1 MQPLRF
7 LPPFIL
13 ATLAPFAPMF
23 SRRVWAHVQVL
34 LAGTLLSPARRTV
47 AAALRVLGLA
57 QLKQFHRYHRVLS
70 QAKWSGLAISRIL
83 LGLLVAAFVPD
94 GPLVFGIDDTLERR
108 RGAKIAAKGI
118 YHDAVRSSCSHFV
131 KASGTGSHGDP
142 EIAMGTHLRWICLM
156 LLVPIPWAG
165 RTWALPVLTALAPSE
180 RYATSRG
187 RQHKTL
193 PDWARQLLLV
203 VRRWWPDRPLVAV
216 ADSTYATLPLLASC
230 RRLAAPITF
239 ITRLRLDAALYA
251 PAPPRDP
258 HQRGRPRLKG
268 DRLPTLATV
277 ANDPATVWTPLTVA
291 QWYGFG
297 ERTVEVVSATAVWY
311 HPGQPPVPPRWVLIC
326 DPQGTFPM
334 QALLCTDLRVAPDQI
349 LAWFVQ
355 RWQLEV
361 TFEEARRHLGLETQR
376 QWSDLA
382 IARTTPALLGLFSL
396 VTLLADEHL
405 SRSRV
410 AVPLPAWS
418 RKDHFTFAD
427 ALAFVRRDLWT
438 YQTFRL
444 SADVSDTMKIS
455 RALLQHL
462 RALSATPPEARKPS
476 LAVIACAPIQ
486 LSEGTPCPSIS

>member
-1 MQPLRF
+1 M
-7 LPPFIL
+7 LPPYLPPTIV
-13 ATLAPFAPMF
+13 ATLVPFAPLF

-34 LAGTLLSPARRTV
+34 VAGALLAPARRTV
-47 AAALRVLGLA
+47 AAALRILGLA
-57 QLKQFHRYHRVLS
+57 EHKRFHRYHRVLS
-70 QAKWSGLAISRIL
+70 QARWSGLALSRTL
-83 LGLLVAAFVPD
+83 LRLLIATFAPD
-94 GPLVFGIDDTLERR
+94 GPLVFGVDDTLERR

-118 YHDAVRSSCSHFV
+118 YHDAVRSSRSHFV
-131 KASGTGSHGDP
+131 KASG
-142 EIAMGTHLRWICLM
+142 LRWICLM
-156 LLVPIPWAG
+156 LLVPIPWAA

-187 RQHKTL
+187 RRHKTL

-203 VRRWWPDRPLVAV
+203 LRRWWPDRPLVAV

-230 RRLAAPITF
+230 RRLVAPITF

-258 HQRGRPRLKG
+258 RQIGRPRLKG
-268 DRLPTLATV
+268 DRLPALATV
-277 ANDPATVWTPLTVA
+277 AEDPATVWTPLTVA
-291 QWYGFG
+291 QWYGSA
-297 ERTVEVVSATAVWY
+297 ERAVEVASATAVWY
-311 HPGQPPVPPRWVLIC
+311 HPGQPPVPLRWILIR
-326 DPQGTFPM
+326 DPQGAFPT
-334 QALLCTDLRVAPDQI
+334 QALLCTDLSVAPGQI

-396 VTLLADEHL
+396 VTLLADQHL

-410 AVPLPAWS
+410 TVSLPAWS

-427 ALAFVRRDLWT
+427 ALASVRRELWT

-444 SADVSDTMKIS
+444 SADTTDTVKVPRRLIH
-455 RALLQHL
+455 RLTNALCY
-462 RALSATPPEARKPS
+462 AA
-476 LAVIACAPIQ
+476 
-486 LSEGTPCPSIS
+486 

>member
-1 MQPLRF
+1 M
-7 LPPFIL
+7 LPPYLPPTIV
-13 ATLAPFAPMF
+13 ATLVPFAPLF

-34 LAGTLLSPARRTV
+34 VAGALLAPARRTV
-47 AAALRVLGLA
+47 AAALRILGLA
-57 QLKQFHRYHRVLS
+57 EHKRFHRYHRVLS
-70 QAKWSGLAISRIL
+70 QARWSGLALSRTL
-83 LGLLVAAFVPD
+83 LRLLIATFAPD

-118 YHDAVRSSCSHFV
+118 YHDAVRSSRSHFV
-131 KASGTGSHGDP
+131 KASG
-142 EIAMGTHLRWICLM
+142 LRWLCLM
-156 LLVPIPWAG
+156 LLVPIPWAA

-180 RYATSRG
+180 RYAASRG
-187 RQHKTL
+187 RRHKTL
-193 PDWARQLLLV
+193 PEWARQLLLV
-203 VRRWWPDRPLVAV
+203 VRRWWPDRQLVAV
-216 ADSTYATLPLLASC
+216 ADSTYATVPLLASC
-230 RRLAAPITF
+230 RRLVAPITF

-268 DRLPTLATV
+268 NRLPALATV
-277 ANDPATVWTPLTVA
+277 AEVPATVWTRLTVA

-297 ERTVEVVSATAVWY
+297 ERTVEVASATAVWY
-311 HPGQPPVPPRWVLIC
+311 HPGQPPVPLRWVLIR
-326 DPQGTFPM
+326 DPQGAFPT
-334 QALLCTDLRVAPDQI
+334 QALLCTDLDAEPGQI

-396 VTLLADEHL
+396 VTLLADQRL

-427 ALAFVRRDLWT
+427 ALALVRRELWT

-444 SADVSDTMKIS
+444 SAPATDTVKVPRVLID
-455 RALLQHL
+455 RLTNALCY
-462 RALSATPPEARKPS
+462 AA
-476 LAVIACAPIQ
+476 
-486 LSEGTPCPSIS
+486 